1 MIHIS
6 NFFSTLTLYYFALYL
21 YILILLCY
29 LYPDIFH
36 LRNHLLPCN
45 NQCLLLL
52 NLSLKC
58 HNMSLCL
65 PHTLLLLR
73 IKHCDLPL
81 KLDDS
86 LHHTLPLFIFSD
98 DLLVVCLLHGLSQI
112 EVGQLVGVTVKGSG
126 ENLVQEIL
134 RLILL
139 KLSGNEQTQ
148 LGPIAMSQAV
158 RRCIELNVSSGN

>member
-6 NFFSTLTLYYFALYL
+6 NFFSTLTLKYFALYL

-36 LRNHLLPCN
+36 LIILSRLRYNHY
-45 NQCLLLL
+45 LLLL
-52 NLSLKC
+52 NLPLKC

-73 IKHCDLPL
+73 IKHCYLPL
-81 KLDDS
+81 KLDHS

-98 DLLVVCLLHGLSQI
+98 DLLIVCLLDCLSQI
-112 EVGQLVGVTVKGSG
+112 EIGQPAGVTVKGSG
-126 ENLVQEIL
+126 EHLVQEIL